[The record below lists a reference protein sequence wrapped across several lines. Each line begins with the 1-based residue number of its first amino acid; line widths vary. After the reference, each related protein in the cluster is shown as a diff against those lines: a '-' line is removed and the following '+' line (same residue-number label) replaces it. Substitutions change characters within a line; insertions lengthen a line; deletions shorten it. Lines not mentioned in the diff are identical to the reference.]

1 MDENTI
7 KEFLR
12 DKSIVIYATES
23 FVREPEEDD
32 TEDIDEED
40 ELVSYLVPIAEKRLD
55 FRYHKEIGAKV
66 EELSQKFQFR
76 SNSH

>member
-66 EELSQKFQFR
+66 EERQYLIEDQLV
-76 SNSH
+76 